1 MRLLY
6 ATRYLSAMMLA
17 LLLLAV
23 PAQAQEDTTTE
34 TVTETEITVETESAP
49 GEQDE
54 KDSAPGE
61 QDAPETEFERWVGL
75 LKEGGLT
82 IPVLL
87 LLSIVGIAFI
97 IERLFQLRRSAIVPR
112 DLVGRVRPL
121 WAKGDYEG
129 ILKVCKQSQSTLGN
143 VIAFIVEH
151 RNSSVSDVSVSAGDV
166 AARDLRRHLLRA
178 YPLAVVGTLAPLLGL
193 LGTVSGMVDAFGQIA
208 IAGLGDVS
216 VLGGSISKALV
227 TTLVGL
233 VVAIPALFAYHFFK
247 SRTNIF
253 GVELEEE
260 ATELISDWMMKTDS
274 PRKEA

>member
-1 MRLLY
+1 MKLLHL
-6 ATRYLSAMMLA
+6 TCFLSV
-17 LLLLAV
+17 LAV
-23 PAQAQEDTTTE
+23 LLFMTAPGIAQEGDDAVEETTTVTVAEEE
-34 TVTETEITVETESAP
+34 TVDEAAETEGDEAPKSAL
-49 GEQDE
+49 G
-54 KDSAPGE
+54 
-61 QDAPETEFERWVGL
+61 RWIKL

-87 LLSIVGIAFI
+87 LLSVIGIAFI

-112 DLVGRVRPL
+112 DLVDRVRPL
-121 WAKGDYEG
+121 WAKGDYNG
-129 ILKVCKQSQSTLGN
+129 IMKVCKQSQSTLGN

-151 RNSSVSDVSVSAGDV
+151 RNGSVSDVSISAGDV

-193 LGTVSGMVDAFGQIA
+193 LGTVSGMVDAFAKIA
-208 IAGLGDVS
+208 VAGLGDVS

-233 VVAIPALFAYHFFK
+233 VVAIPSLFAYHFFK

-260 ATELISDWMMKTDS
+260 ATELISDWMMKKDS
-274 PRKEA
+274 TAPAREEG

>member
-1 MRLLY
+1 MTSNQLR
-6 ATRYLSAMMLA
+6 RHLS
-17 LLLLAV
+17 LLLTVVLAASAAATAQDDV
-23 PAQAQEDTTTE
+23 PAAAAPEGAAVEETQMTVTTE
-34 TVTETEITVETESAP
+34 DAA
-49 GEQDE
+49 D
-54 KDSAPGE
+54 D
-61 QDAPETEFERWVGL
+61 DAPRTEFGRWVQL

-87 LLSIVGIAFI
+87 SIIAIAFI
-97 IERLFQLRRSAIVPR
+97 IERLFQLRRSGIVPR
-112 DLVGRVRPL
+112 NLAQRVRPL
-121 WAKGDYEG
+121 WDKGDYDG
-129 ILKVCKQSQSTLGN
+129 ILKLCRRSNSTLGN

-151 RNSSVSDVSVSAGDV
+151 RDSGVSDVSVAAGDV

-233 VVAIPALFAYHFFK
+233 VVAIPSLFAYHFFK
-247 SRTNIF
+247 SRTSIF

-260 ATELISDWMMKTDS
+260 ATELISDWMMKKAS
-274 PRKEA
+274 ASEEG